1 MNVGASVLLALF
13 QSFPFW
19 EDGWMGLLSK
29 TFMLIRWGGGEWKE
43 WMDLS
48 MYGWDCHQKP
58 SCWSNEGCC
67 QSDPTLVGRWKT
79 RHPLWR
85 SPEYAPDIKI
95 EHEIEPDIK
104 IEYEPKQNHL
114 LKLCLFHLEHLKYQ
128 NWTWTYLLK
137 ACLTLS
143 ISGLFVHKAGLGP
156 LYQPITWQRDNITI
170 NMIQNYNKKW

>member
-19 EDGWMGLLSK
+19 EDGWMGLLWK

-48 MYGWDCHQKP
+48 IYGSMDGWDCHQKP

-67 QSDPTLVGRWKT
+67 QSDPTSVGRWKT
-79 RHPLWR
+79 RRPLWR

-95 EHEIEPDIK
+95 EHEIELYIK

-114 LKLCLFHLEHLKYQ
+114 LKLR
-128 NWTWTYLLK
+128 
-137 ACLTLS
+137 
-143 ISGLFVHKAGLGP
+143 ISNLDMK
-156 LYQPITWQRDNITI
+156 T
-170 NMIQNYNKKW
+170 